1 MMNVDPERHLTEE
14 EKKKIWQVISAMM
27 REDDRDPQEVIRD
40 RYGGD
45 EEHYLRDMARQHRIL
60 LK

>member
-1 MMNVDPERHLTEE
+1 MNSTGAERQLTEAQRA
-14 EKKKIWQVISAMM
+14 KIWQVIHSMM

-45 EEHYLRDMARQHRIL
+45 EERYLRDMARQHRIL
-60 LK
+60 LE